1 MRTLNVR
8 LLYTKDGEKMYI
20 RQLVMGF
27 RGMEPIMAPHCRS
40 VSIIILLIVKMDL
53 KFYQAMLLLSGRQIY
68 FRYIMKRLL
77 HLVVVFAA
85 GMPLALAQQKPQYT
99 QYVFNNLLL
108 NPAVTGIE
116 NYTDVKAGYRSQWTG
131 LQGAPVTSYLTIDA
145 PIGNNFIQGDATASP
160 AEGGENPSSRLY
172 TQNYMA
178 AEPHHGIG
186 FMLVSD
192 QTGPI
197 TQTTIDAT
205 YAYHLGLTDRINLAV
220 GVAAGVS
227 NINLNTSVLTL
238 ETPFDPAIANGT
250 NSQWTPDLS
259 TGIWLYSSNYYFGAS
274 VQEVLPENLYFST
287 NNAYNKSKT
296 VPQYFVTGGVKLFL
310 NDDITL
316 LPSFLI
322 KEINPTPLTYDINA
336 KFSFQD
342 KVWIGASYRHNDS
355 FGVLA
360 GLNISSFINIGYS
373 YDITTSALNT
383 VSNGTHEIVIS
394 LLLNNRYK
402 VTCPQRS
409 F

>member
-1 MRTLNVR
+1 MKR
-8 LLYTKDGEKMYI
+8 
-20 RQLVMGF
+20 
-27 RGMEPIMAPHCRS
+27 
-40 VSIIILLIVKMDL
+40 ILLV
-53 KFYQAMLLLSGRQIY
+53 
-68 FRYIMKRLL
+68 
-77 HLVVVFAA
+77 LVVFVA
-85 GMPLALAQQKPQYT
+85 GIQLAMAQQKPQYT

-131 LQGAPVTSYLTIDA
+131 LQGAPVTTYLTVDA
-145 PIGNNFIQGDATASP
+145 PLGNAFLQGDATAFP

-186 FMLVSD
+186 FMIIGD

-197 TQTTIDAT
+197 TQTNIDVT

-220 GVAAGVS
+220 GVAAGV
-227 NINLNTSVLTL
+227 NHINLNTSELTL
-238 ETPFDPAIANGT
+238 ETPFDPAIANGN
-250 NSQWTPDLS
+250 NSQWKPDLS
-259 TGIWLYSSNYYFGAS
+259 TGIWLYSSNYFFGAS
-274 VQEVLPENLYFST
+274 VQQLLPENLYFST
-287 NNAYNKSKT
+287 NNTYNQSKT
-296 VPQYFVTGGVKLFL
+296 VPQYFVTAGVKLFL
-310 NDDITL
+310 TEDITL

-322 KEINPTPLTYDINA
+322 KEIQPTPLTYDIDA
-336 KFSFQD
+336 KVSFRD
-342 KVWIGASYRHNDS
+342 KFWLGGSYRHNDS

-402 VTCPQRS
+402 VTCPQHS

>member
-1 MRTLNVR
+1 
-8 LLYTKDGEKMYI
+8 
-20 RQLVMGF
+20 
-27 RGMEPIMAPHCRS
+27 
-40 VSIIILLIVKMDL
+40 
-53 KFYQAMLLLSGRQIY
+53 
-68 FRYIMKRLL
+68 MKRILYFF
-77 HLVVVFAA
+77 VVFVA
-85 GMPLALAQQKPQYT
+85 GIQLAVAQQKPQYT

-145 PIGNNFIQGDATASP
+145 PIGNNFIQGDATAFP

-186 FMLVSD
+186 FTIVSD
-192 QTGPI
+192 QAGPI
-197 TQTTIDAT
+197 TQTNIDLT

-220 GVAAGVS
+220 GVAAGL
-227 NINLNTSVLTL
+227 NHINLNTSELTL
-238 ETPFDPAIANGT
+238 ETPFDPAISNGN
-250 NSQWTPDLS
+250 NSQWKPDLS
-259 TGIWLYSSNYYFGAS
+259 TGFWLYSSNYYFGAS
-274 VQEVLPENLYFST
+274 VQELLPENLYFSS
-287 NNAYNKSKT
+287 NNTYNQSKT

-310 NDDITL
+310 TDDITL

-322 KEINPTPLTYDINA
+322 KSINPTPLTYDINA
-336 KFSFQD
+336 KISFKD
-342 KVWIGASYRHNDS
+342 KIWLGGSYRHDDS

-360 GLNISSFINIGYS
+360 GINISSFINIGYS

-402 VTCPQRS
+402 VICPQHG

>member
-1 MRTLNVR
+1 MRR
-8 LLYTKDGEKMYI
+8 
-20 RQLVMGF
+20 
-27 RGMEPIMAPHCRS
+27 
-40 VSIIILLIVKMDL
+40 ILH
-53 KFYQAMLLLSGRQIY
+53 F
-68 FRYIMKRLL
+68 F
-77 HLVVVFAA
+77 VVFFT
-85 GMPLALAQQKPQYT
+85 GISLASAQQKPQYT

-116 NYTDVKAGYRSQWTG
+116 NYTDVRAGYRSQWTG

-145 PIGNNFIQGDATASP
+145 PLGDKFIEGDATAFP
-160 AEGGENPSSRLY
+160 AEGGVNPSSRLY

-192 QTGPI
+192 QAGPI
-197 TQTTIDAT
+197 TQTNMDLT
-205 YAYHLGLTDRINLAV
+205 YAYHLGLTDRLNLAV
-220 GVAAGVS
+220 GVAAGL
-227 NINLNTSVLTL
+227 NHIDLNTSLITL
-238 ETPFDPAIANGT
+238 ENPFDPAIANAST
-250 NSQWTPDLS
+250 SQWKPDLS

-274 VQEVLPENLYFST
+274 VQQILPENLYYSS
-287 NNAYNKSKT
+287 NNAYNQSKT
-296 VPQYFVTGGVKLFL
+296 VPQYFVTAGVKLFL

-316 LPSFLI
+316 LPSFLV
-322 KEINPTPLTYDINA
+322 KVINPTPITYDINA
-336 KFSFQD
+336 KLSFQD
-342 KVWIGASYRHNDS
+342 KLWIGASYRRNDS

-394 LLLNNRYK
+394 LLLNNRYN
-402 VTCPQRS
+402 VTCPQHG